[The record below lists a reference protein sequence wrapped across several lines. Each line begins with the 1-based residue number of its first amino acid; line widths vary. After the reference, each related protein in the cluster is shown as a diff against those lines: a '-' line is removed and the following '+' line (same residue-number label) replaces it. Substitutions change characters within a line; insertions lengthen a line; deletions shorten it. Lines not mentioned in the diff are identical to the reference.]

1 MEKEQSNINYLLNLK
16 RASYFDVNNTYPQ
29 LFQLLGYRRGI
40 SEMLLRFENI
50 DNNIKQSLDDSYEH
64 VNKQIKNLL
73 GLD

>member
-1 MEKEQSNINYLLNLK
+1 MEKGQSNINYLLNLK

-50 DNNIKQSLDDSYEH
+50 NDSMKQPLEDSYEH
-64 VNKQIKNLL
+64 VNRQIKNLL